1 MTELKELENLNRDQR
16 FGTLK
21 SICKARV
28 DWNLCIEVVL
38 LALVLVAIF
47 SSIGGLKLY
56 GLDIPSLIV
65 FIAVS
70 CMLVLGVLSNYRFRK
85 KSDSLN
91 TPDQLLHMYEK
102 TVQNNRKCWFAIIVL
117 LISKTII
124 DTNFNGF
131 YFWLLSAILLVL
143 VVVYVNLYLKNDLL
157 SQREK
162 DIIMALQELAEEK

>member
-56 GLDIPSLIV
+56 GLEIPSLIV

>member
-1 MTELKELENLNRDQR
+1 MTELKELDNLNRDQR

-28 DWNLCIEVVL
+28 DWHLCIEVVL